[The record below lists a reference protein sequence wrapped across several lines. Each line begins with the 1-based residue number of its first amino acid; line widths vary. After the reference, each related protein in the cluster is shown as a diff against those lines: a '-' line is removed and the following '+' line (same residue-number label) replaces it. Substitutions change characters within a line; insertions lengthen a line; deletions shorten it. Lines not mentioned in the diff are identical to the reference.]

1 MSTESIRTKSVVKIP
16 TERDIEYGAE
26 KLNQIFSGVLPWVMK
41 CKDAATLLKDNT
53 IQNAADVNEFLG
65 GFYLFKIGEV
75 SVSADDT
82 KIAETIYKRQQ
93 AIITASYQMGYTLAT
108 VIAGG
113 GGGYVDIYMAV
124 KGDSGD
130 VAEVFEHIVRGVY
143 PGKGMIQKSELST
156 DRILHKHLKG
166 KIFGGVI
173 TGIPAQKIDNEKQI
187 FDLTSVIRSLNGQ
200 KYLLA
205 VISRPVPKVDAA
217 NHIFSLLELKDQCHS
232 LANRRI
238 GMDESLGNSVGD
250 SHTSSEGIAKTI
262 GTATGGGGNIAS
274 SAFLSG
280 SLGATV
286 TQTISYAPMGVGG
299 STSFSFNIGATLGGA
314 LTLGGSGNRSSN
326 KSYTDTKDTSE
337 SVTTGW
343 SKSVGESISYD
354 QQNSLAIELEQ
365 ITSKLIE
372 RIRIGLNNGLWEN
385 FITFATENETASKIL
400 SGTLAGE
407 LIKGDPESLPVRIVT
422 GSLNNVSLFIPKKSA
437 SASDLLS
444 ANRLYS
450 YMSSTETALLMSP
463 PLQAVPGYEVR
474 AKPLLSLTDN
484 SSEAGFQIG
493 TISEHGEKV
502 QNADFCISHSDI
514 RKHIFVSGLTGSGK
528 TTTVKQ
534 ILDKAKKPFLVV
546 ESAKREYRRLLSESQ
561 YATLKVY
568 TVGDVNVSPI
578 RHNPFWVMPNV
589 SVLSH
594 IDNLKSTF
602 NASFALYGPMPY
614 ILERCL
620 TNIYRQKGWDLT
632 TGKHKYIEITDFAD
646 CRNHRYIYPT
656 LPDLKA
662 EVNRYVKTEMEYRGE
677 LQDNIRSAII
687 ARIDSLCVG
696 SKGFLFNT
704 HDFIDVEMLLNSQ
717 TVMELESLADDDDKA
732 FFVGLVLILISEYR
746 QSISKNNA
754 LLNDNDELKHILVIE
769 EAHRLLKNVQSER
782 STEMLGNPRGKA
794 VESFC
799 NIISEMRSLGQGIIV
814 AEQIPTKIAP
824 DVIKN
829 TNTKIIHRLVSSD
842 DQTAVGSSLGLTD
855 DEARYLNQLST
866 GVALAHKEGMSKPV
880 EIILTNDLPSFPVD
894 DLKVGRESS
903 KEYANAARLHES
915 GLLDN
920 DQVFTVGMRMTN
932 SFLLSCKE
940 IKELLKVAV
949 PKIQVLTDFRESE
962 EIITIALKE
971 HVYRVLFSQTY
982 GLYTGER
989 ISEGIVNAYNR
1000 LWEDDKYSRS
1010 RFVSAMNEWTGGDVI
1025 SQMSKTLTVLVKK
1038 QVMAEKVSL
1047 RDVVEKVFIIEDRMN
1062 EMRLIEK
1069 ASL

>member
-1 MSTESIRTKSVVKIP
+1 MSTDASPAKIVVEFP
-16 TERDIEYGAE
+16 LERDIESGAD
-26 KLNQIFSGVLPWVMK
+26 KLNQIFSGVLPWVME
-41 CKDAATLLKDNT
+41 CKDSETLLSENT
-53 IQNAADVNEFLG
+53 IQNATDVNEFLG

-75 SVSADDT
+75 SVSASDT
-82 KIAETIYKRQQ
+82 KISEIIYKRQQ

-113 GGGYVDIYMAV
+113 GGGHVDIYMAV
-124 KGDSGD
+124 KGDGID

-143 PGKGMIQKSELST
+143 PGKGMIQKSESST
-156 DRILHKHLKG
+156 DRILQKHLQG

-173 TGIPAQKIDNEKQI
+173 SGIPTQKIDNEKQI
-187 FDLTSVIRSLNGQ
+187 FDLASVVRSLNGQ
-200 KYLLA
+200 KFLLA

-217 NHIFSLLELKDQCHS
+217 NHIYSLLELKDKCHA
-232 LANRRI
+232 LANR
-238 GMDESLGNSVGD
+238 SVGMEEN
-250 SHTSSEGIAKTI
+250 SGENASKGHSTSK
-262 GTATGGGGNIAS
+262 GTAETTGTTNTGGGSVSKTGS
-274 SAFLSG
+274 LSG
-280 SLGATV
+280 SLGTSVTKTV
-286 TQTISYAPMGVGG
+286 TFAPGGIGG
-299 STSFSFNIGATLGGA
+299 SMAYTFNIGSTLGSA
-314 LTLGGSGNRSSN
+314 LTLGGSGSHSRN
-326 KSYTDTKDTSE
+326 KAHTDTVDISDSE
-337 SVTTGW
+337 TTGW
-343 SKSVGESISYD
+343 NKSVGKSLLYD
-354 QQNSLAIELEQ
+354 QQNSLAMELEK
-365 ITSKLIE
+365 ITGKLIE

-400 SGTLAGE
+400 SGTLSGE
-407 LIKGDPESLPVRIVT
+407 LIKGDPESLPVKIVT
-422 GSLNNVSLFIPKKSA
+422 GSLNNVTLFIPKKNA
-437 SASDLLS
+437 SPSDLLS

-474 AKPLLSLTDN
+474 AKPLLSLTDI
-484 SSEAGFQIG
+484 SSETGFQIG
-493 TISEHGEKV
+493 TISEHGEMV
-502 QNADFCISHSDI
+502 QNADFCLSHSDI

-534 ILDKAKKPFLVV
+534 ILDKARKPFLVV
-546 ESAKREYRRLLSESQ
+546 ESAKREYRRLLSVGQ
-561 YATLKVY
+561 YAKLKVY

-578 RHNPFWVMPNV
+578 RHNPFWVLPNV

-620 TNIYRQKGWDLT
+620 SNIYRQKGWDLT
-632 TGKHKYIEITDFAD
+632 TGKHKHVEIASFAD
-646 CRNHRYIYPT
+646 CRNHRFIYPT
-656 LPDLKA
+656 LPDLKE
-662 EVNRYVKTEMEYRGE
+662 EVSRYVSSVGYSGE
-677 LQDNIRSAII
+677 LRDNIRSAII
-687 ARIDSLCVG
+687 ARIDSLSVG

-704 HDFIDVEMLLNSQ
+704 HDFIDVEQLLKSQ
-717 TVMELESLADDDDKA
+717 SVMELESLADDDDKA

-746 QSISKNNA
+746 QSISRNNA

-769 EAHRLLKNVQSER
+769 EAHRLLKNVQTER

-842 DQTAVGSSLGLTD
+842 DQIAVGSSLGLTD
-855 DEARYLNQLST
+855 EEARYLNQLST

-880 EIILTNDLPSFPVD
+880 EIIVSNDLPSFPVD
-894 DLKVGRESS
+894 DLKVGRESG
-903 KEYANAARLHES
+903 KEYENAARLHES

-920 DQVFTVGMRMTN
+920 DQVFTVGMRMAN

-940 IKELLKVAV
+940 MKELLEVAV
-949 PKIQVLTDFRESE
+949 PKIQVLTDFRDSE
-962 EIITIALKE
+962 EIITLALKE
-971 HVYRVLFSQTY
+971 QIYRVLFSQTY
-982 GLYTGER
+982 GLYTGDR
-989 ISEGIVNAYNR
+989 INEEIVNSYNK
-1000 LWEDDKYSRS
+1000 LWENDGYSRI
-1010 RFVSAMNEWTGGDVI
+1010 RFISAMNDWTGGDVI
-1025 SQMSKTLTVLVKK
+1025 SQMSKTLTVLIKK
-1038 QVMAEKVSL
+1038 QMLAEKVPL
-1047 RDVVEKVFIIEDRMN
+1047 RDIVEKVFIIEDRMN

>member
-1 MSTESIRTKSVVKIP
+1 MSTESIRTKGVVKIP
-16 TERDIEYGAE
+16 TKRDIEYGAE
-26 KLNQIFSGVLPWVMK
+26 KLNQIFSGVLPWVME

-75 SVSADDT
+75 SVTADDT

-113 GGGYVDIYMAV
+113 GGGHVDIYMAV

-156 DRILHKHLKG
+156 DRILLRHLQG

-173 TGIPAQKIDNEKQI
+173 SGIPAQKIDNEKQI

-205 VISRPVPKVDAA
+205 VISRPVLKVDAA
-217 NHIFSLLELKDQCHS
+217 NHLYSLLELKDQCHA
-232 LANRRI
+232 LASRRV
-238 GMDESLGNSVGD
+238 GMEEAQGENAGGSR
-250 SHTSSEGIAKTI
+250 TTSEG
-262 GTATGGGGNIAS
+262 TAVTVGSANNGSAS
-274 SAFLSG
+274 PSVSLSG
-280 SLGATV
+280 FACTSV
-286 TQTISYAPMGVGG
+286 TQTVSYGIPGFVGG
-299 STSFSFNIGATLGGA
+299 ATSLGFSIGTNLGGA
-314 LTLGGSGNRSSN
+314 LTLGGGHSRN
-326 KSYTDTKDTSE
+326 KSHTDTRDTSD

-354 QQNSLAIELEQ
+354 QQNSLAMELEN
-365 ITSKLIE
+365 IASKLIE

-385 FITFATENETASKIL
+385 FITFSTENETASKIL
-400 SGTLAGE
+400 SGTLSGE
-407 LIKGDPESLPVRIVT
+407 LIKGAPESLPVKIVT
-422 GSLNNVSLFIPKKSA
+422 GRLNNVSLFIPKKNTS
-437 SASDLLS
+437 SSDLLS
-444 ANRLYS
+444 TNRLYS

-484 SSEAGFQIG
+484 CSGSGFQIG

-502 QNADFCISHSDI
+502 QNADFCLSHSDI

-534 ILDKAKKPFLVV
+534 ILDKANKPFLVV

-561 YATLKVY
+561 YARLKVY

-632 TGKHKYIEITDFAD
+632 TGKHKYIEIIDFAD

-704 HDFIDVEMLLNSQ
+704 HDFIDVEQLLKSQ

-732 FFVGLVLILISEYR
+732 FFVGLILILISEYR
-746 QSISKNNA
+746 QSISRNNSSR
-754 LLNDNDELKHILVIE
+754 NDNDELKHILVIE
-769 EAHRLLKNVQSER
+769 EAHRLLKNVQTER

-855 DEARYLNQLST
+855 EEARYLNQLST

-880 EIILTNDLPSFPVD
+880 EIIVSNDLPSFPVD

-920 DQVFTVGMRMTN
+920 DQVFTVGMRMAN

-940 IKELLKVAV
+940 IKELLEVAV
-949 PKIQVLTDFRESE
+949 PKIQVLTDFSESE
-962 EIITIALKE
+962 EIITLALKE
-971 HVYRVLFSQTY
+971 HIYRVLFSQTY
-982 GLYTGER
+982 GLYTGDR
-989 ISEGIVNAYNR
+989 INEGVVNSYNK
-1000 LWEDDKYSRS
+1000 LWEDDMYSRS
-1010 RFVSAMNEWTGGDVI
+1010 RFISVMNEWTGGDVM
-1025 SQMSKTLTVLVKK
+1025 SKMSKTLTVLVKK
-1038 QVMAEKVSL
+1038 QVLAEKVPL
-1047 RDVVEKVFIIEDRMN
+1047 RDVVEMVFIIEDRMN
-1062 EMRLIEK
+1062 EMRLIEN